1 MPDFKQEVN
10 MWMCNC
16 IWLFMFMISPILRQ
30 CVEGLFVRCLGI
42 SMLSM
47 DSSHQWE
54 LQRPGSPMSG
64 HMLGQLY
71 SRLQCYCHGS
81 GFVIIISD
89 TTRVLAHILPRIC
102 SLAKVGCW
110 DKLSGIIHQSL
121 ENVFFYLS
129 RWNVVACQLF
139 RSLPFSISLI
149 YIYKKIDMYISAC

>member
-1 MPDFKQEVN
+1 MHDFKKEVN

-81 GFVIIISD
+81 GFVIIISERHH
-89 TTRVLAHILPRIC
+89 TRAGTYF
-102 SLAKVGCW
+102 AKDMFIGKSGMLRQALWHNTSKSWKCLL
-110 DKLSGIIHQSL
+110 LSFTL
-121 ENVFFYLS
+121 ECCGVS
-129 RWNVVACQLF
+129 T
-139 RSLPFSISLI
+139 ISFTALLN
-149 YIYKKIDMYISAC
+149 